1 MSALREATNGATTA
15 SVSFSSAIGTPNL
28 PIRGGAA
35 ANTINRCNSAGG
47 KTRHAARKPHG
58 RSGSDSAL
66 QWLLLVRSAFLE
78 IFWVQNL
85 VCAGFDVQHQPV
97 HIWKGIGTG
106 SECVTLRSALAS
118 KADIRR
124 TSSIG

>member
-1 MSALREATNGATTA
+1 MSALREPTTGATTA
-15 SVSFSSAIGTPNL
+15 STFFSSAIGTPNL

-66 QWLLLVRSAFLE
+66 QWLLLVRSAFGFLE
-78 IFWVQNL
+78 IFW
-85 VCAGFDVQHQPV
+85 
-97 HIWKGIGTG
+97 GTLGLRG
-106 SECVTLRSALAS
+106 SIMAKRLGRPSAAER
-118 KADIRR
+118 KV
-124 TSSIG
+124 